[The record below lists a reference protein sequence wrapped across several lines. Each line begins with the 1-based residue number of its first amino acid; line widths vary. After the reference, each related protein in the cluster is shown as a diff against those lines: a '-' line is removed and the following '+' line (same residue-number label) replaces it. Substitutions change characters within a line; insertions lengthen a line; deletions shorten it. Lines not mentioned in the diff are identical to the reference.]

1 MLDKPCHDVV
11 RMGWGVGGKDS
22 GLGVK
27 LASIEKVQERDDVW
41 C

>member
-1 MLDKPCHDVV
+1 MLDKSCHDVV
-11 RMGWGVGGKDS
+11 RMGLGGKAS
-22 GLGVK
+22 GLGVQ

>member
-1 MLDKPCHDVV
+1 MWLE
-11 RMGWGVGGKDS
+11 WGGGCKDS